1 MTALVPVTAS
11 RLAGAN
17 TATAGTV
24 TTAADTFPAGPNTY
38 LRIRNTTAGTVTTTV
53 TPIAGSGP
61 QGTTIAPLAL
71 APVTEITTGDRI
83 YGPFPQNP
91 FGDSSG
97 NVNFACAA
105 NGAGITAAAY
115 IFPGA

>member
-11 RLAGAN
+11 RLVGAN
-17 TATAGTV
+17 FATAGVT

-38 LRIRNTTAGTVTTTV
+38 LRIRNTSGAPATITV

-71 APVTEITTGDRI
+71 APATEITTGDRI

-97 NVNFACAA
+97 NVNFAASTP
-105 NGAGITAAAY
+105 GATVTAAAY

>member
-1 MTALVPVTAS
+1 MTALVPVPAS

-17 TATAGTV
+17 LITAGTT
-24 TTAADTFPAGPNTY
+24 TTAADTFPAGPNTW
-38 LRIRNTTAGTVTTTV
+38 LRVRNTSASPVTITV

-71 APVTEITTGDRI
+71 SPAVEITTGDRI

-91 FGDSSG
+91 FGDGSG
-97 NVNFACAA
+97 NVNFACTGF
-105 NGAGITAAAY
+105 GATVLASAY
-115 IFPGA
+115 ILPGA

>member
-1 MTALVPVTAS
+1 MTALVPVVAS

-17 TATAGTV
+17 TATAGVT

-38 LRIRNTTAGTVTTTV
+38 LRIRNASGTPATVTV
-53 TPIAGSGP
+53 TPVAGSGP
-61 QGTTIAPLAL
+61 QGTTIAPFAL
-71 APVTEITTGDRI
+71 APVVPITTGDVM

-97 NVNFACAA
+97 NVNFAVS
-105 NGAGITAAAY
+105 T
-115 IFPGA
+115 PGATVTASAYVLPGA